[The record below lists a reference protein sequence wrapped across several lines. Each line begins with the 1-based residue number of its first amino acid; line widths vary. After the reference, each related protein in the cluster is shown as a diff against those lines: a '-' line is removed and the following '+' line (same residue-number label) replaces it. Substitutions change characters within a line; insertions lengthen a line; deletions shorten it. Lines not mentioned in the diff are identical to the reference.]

1 MLVISH
7 SPTEVHDI
15 EALPLVT
22 ADELSNGMGYGI
34 RFARSVS
41 INVIFIECSYVG
53 IYMDQ

>member
-41 INVIFIECSYVG
+41 INVIFIECSYIR